1 MKFVESDETLSNGGS
16 ATTRV
21 IHPPRYLDTLLPNG
35 NFELSPK
42 KSNLNKKVILEKY
55 SLPKW
60 EISGLVEYISGGP
73 QPGGF
78 YFTVPRDVHAVRLGY
93 EASISRNVRVKRG
106 SIYSLTFGTTRTCAQ
121 DEVLRVLVPGLAVIG
136 AALVLSLRITGVP
149 PTSIFNSLSKELIQ
163 VISVLHRAIALYS
176 DFAEDLAAIPCFLEL
191 YATRLSPKYT
201 QYPLIDLLSS
211 GSLAQSASESPF
223 KKTLFMSTCL
233 NIQPLFTAK
242 VRIIFIVAALTTILK
257 DVRVRPFVWKDFLWL
272 ESKCS
277 SLVSWLFEIGEVS
290 KVKVS
295 DGLTLYQDS
304 NSVVFH
310 FEQDLGCIPCCQR
323 CPESGCE
330 MLLTVLAHEN

>member
-1 MKFVESDETLSNGGS
+1 LSNGGS

-121 DEVLRVLVPGLAVIG
+121 DEVLRVLVPGQSSDL
-136 AALVLSLRITGVP
+136 P
-149 PTSIFNSLSKELIQ
+149 IQ
-163 VISVLHRAIALYS
+163 TLYS
-176 DFAEDLAAIPCFLEL
+176 INGGDTYAWAFKATSDVVKLAKRVTKEIKENFSYNSNQHPIIIKLLEIPILHAQVLRFFSITILAAHQIQLTIQISWLEL
-191 YATRLSPKYT
+191 
-201 QYPLIDLLSS
+201 
-211 GSLAQSASESPF
+211 
-223 KKTLFMSTCL
+223 
-233 NIQPLFTAK
+233 
-242 VRIIFIVAALTTILK
+242 
-257 DVRVRPFVWKDFLWL
+257 
-272 ESKCS
+272 
-277 SLVSWLFEIGEVS
+277 
-290 KVKVS
+290 
-295 DGLTLYQDS
+295 
-304 NSVVFH
+304 
-310 FEQDLGCIPCCQR
+310 
-323 CPESGCE
+323 
-330 MLLTVLAHEN
+330 TVT